1 MDKSD
6 SIIGTPVKHTPLKER
21 RQSPVPYA
29 RYRSENTTHSVM
41 NIFRETATLP
51 LALAIDKMFLINP
64 QDVGVL
70 SKSELVEVLDLMY
83 NLNKR
88 REQLTVNRMQLVE

>member
-1 MDKSD
+1 
-6 SIIGTPVKHTPLKER
+6 
-21 RQSPVPYA
+21 
-29 RYRSENTTHSVM
+29 M